1 MWITTTV
8 IIVVY
13 YDIGIGTF
21 LRWIPTSLSVSS
33 DTPLAAAATNQT
45 PTTHTAQADVVG
57 DSSDRIICS
66 DCGVIESIR
75 EINKYDAA
83 GGLGI
88 VSGDRISTRA
98 YGEANSIASNET
110 TAGRRLNRRVEIIL
124 SGDNGSI
131 TPR

>member
-1 MWITTTV
+1 M
-8 IIVVY
+8 
-13 YDIGIGTF
+13 G
-21 LRWIPTSLSVSS
+21 WIPTSLSVSS

-45 PTTHTAQADVVG
+45 LTTHTAQADVV
-57 DSSDRIICS
+57 DNSSDRITCAG
-66 DCGVIESIR
+66 CGVIESIR
-75 EINKYDAA
+75 GINKDDAA
-83 GGLGI
+83 SWLGI

-98 YGEANSIASNET
+98 YGEANSVASNET